1 MTTLESILLI
11 SLAIVIMLF
20 QNLFFGIFNIYV
32 IKEHDT
38 TLQRLLNILYFL
50 LAIVIQVSWL
60 FKDFRQDHTN
70 LDKMALYCFQIG
82 SLLNIMIIYMGLTET
97 EFPKFL
103 LVLENVRSVQI
114 LCSLLLAAI
123 IGKSQNVQ
131 MYKISINIFQ
141 ESVTF

>member
-1 MTTLESILLI
+1 MMTTLESILLI

-60 FKDFRQDHTN
+60 FKDF
-70 LDKMALYCFQIG
+70 
-82 SLLNIMIIYMGLTET
+82 
-97 EFPKFL
+97 
-103 LVLENVRSVQI
+103 
-114 LCSLLLAAI
+114 
-123 IGKSQNVQ
+123 
-131 MYKISINIFQ
+131 
-141 ESVTF
+141 